1 MTRSLAI
8 LGLSIATLLLS
19 AAVASAQQCTA
30 CVTTNTVSVH
40 VGKVLRLGVQGS
52 TPVVRSNGAWRLA
65 VTTAQPTSTPAG
77 GSPGTYALTVRLTLV
92 GA

>member
-65 VTTAQPTSTPAG
+65 VSTTQRTWT
-77 GSPGTYALTVRLTLV
+77 PGTDSVTVRLTLV

>member
-19 AAVASAQQCTA
+19 AAVASAQQCSA

-65 VTTAQPTSTPAG
+65 VSTAQTTWT
-77 GSPGTYALTVRLTLV
+77 PGTDSVTVRLTLV